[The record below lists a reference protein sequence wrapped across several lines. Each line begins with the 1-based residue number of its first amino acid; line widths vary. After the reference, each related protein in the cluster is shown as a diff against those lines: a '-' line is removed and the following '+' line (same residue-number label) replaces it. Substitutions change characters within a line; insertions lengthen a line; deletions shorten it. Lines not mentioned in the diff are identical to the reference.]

1 MDKNELA
8 KKINELESL
17 TNEEK
22 SELLKLLRS
31 QKKYGLVW
39 EDKPEDAEQRMLN
52 EQPVLEEV
60 PERAIISDDADAPN
74 HILIEGDN
82 LEALT
87 ALSYTHSGK
96 IDVIYIDPPYNT
108 RKKDFKY
115 NDSYVDPDD
124 AYSHSTWLSFI
135 SKRLKIA
142 KGLLADNGVIFIQ
155 IDDREYAPLKL
166 LCDGIF
172 MESNSIGPFI
182 QNKLNAKN
190 DTLNVQ
196 RNHEYI
202 LCYRKMVQ
210 YINESQTKV
219 APNILIRTKKYK
231 SVIKED
237 ERYFYLNDSIT
248 TRGEGGTL
256 NARPNLGYSFYYN
269 PETKD
274 LVPVAD
280 YDVELARTCNDA
292 EMVYSSNEELLSQGF
307 VVIRPPKVRGKLGC
321 WTWDINKAKKDIDL
335 LYVKETK
342 NRFNVHKRTFV
353 PADQVKEVSR
363 GTYAYEVDVYSNS
376 KSILEYSTNDGT
388 DSFVEVMGYDT
399 GFNNPKNINM
409 MEYLLDIIPNKNSVV
424 LDFFAG
430 SGTTL
435 HALMLLNE
443 NDGGHRQ
450 CILVTNNENGI
461 CENVTYERNKRVIQG
476 YTTPKGEKV
485 PGLTR
490 NNLRYYKTKFVPR
503 DKSPKNL
510 RDLMVLSTDMLCIHN
525 DTYTEKPFG
534 GKNINKHLARYFEN
548 AQGTK
553 RMLVV
558 YNENAIPALVQLMKQ
573 VFDGEKKKL
582 ANADNEEVMQKR
594 PNKLMVYV
602 FAPNGYAYDD
612 EFEDVADNI
621 VLCAIPDA
629 ILNAYRRVLPK
640 RKPQYLQEYLDSI
653 ESEKQDETGLESSER
668 READLFDF
676 NSQDEISMAA
686 SEIHNTRTEENN
698 NHQDS
703 GKGGEA

>member
-1 MDKNELA
+1 MNKYELA
-8 KKINELESL
+8 KKINELEGL

-39 EDKPEDAEQRMLN
+39 ENKPEEIEARLQDEL
-52 EQPVLEEV
+52 PVLEEV
-60 PERAIISDDADAPN
+60 ADRAIISDDPTAPN

-87 ALSYTHSGK
+87 ALSYTHNGK

-115 NDSYVDPDD
+115 NDSFVDPDD

-142 KGLLADNGVIFIQ
+142 KGLLSDTGVIFIQ

-190 DTLNVQ
+190 DSLNVQ

-202 LCYRKMVQ
+202 LCYRKKVQ
-210 YINESQTKV
+210 FLDDNQTKV
-219 APNILIRTKKYK
+219 ASNILIRTKKYK

-237 ERYFYLNDSIT
+237 NRYFYLNDCIT

-269 PETKD
+269 PETRD
-274 LVPVAD
+274 LIPIAD
-280 YDVELARTCNDA
+280 YDVELAKTCND
-292 EMVYSSNEELLSQGF
+292 ENLVYSSSKELLSQGF
-307 VVIRPPKVRGKLGC
+307 IVIRPPKVRGKLGC
-321 WTWDINKAKKDIDL
+321 WTWNINKARKDGHL

-353 PADQVKEVSR
+353 SADQVEELSN
-363 GTYAYEVDVYSNS
+363 GTYAYEEDVYSNS
-376 KSILEYSTNDGT
+376 KSILEYSTNEGT
-388 DSFVEVMGYDT
+388 DSFVNVMGYDT
-399 GFNNPKNINM
+399 GFNNPKNVSMI
-409 MEYLLDIIPNKNSVV
+409 EYLLAIIPNKNAMI

-443 NDGGHRQ
+443 EDGGHRQ
-450 CILVTNNENGI
+450 CILSTNNENGI
-461 CENVTYERNKRVIQG
+461 CEDITYERNKRVIQG
-476 YTTPKGEKV
+476 YTTPKGEQV

-490 NNLRYYKTKFVPR
+490 NTLHYYKTRFVSR
-503 DKSPKNL
+503 DKTAKNL
-510 RDLMVLSTDMLCIHN
+510 RLLTALSTDMLCIRN
-525 DTYTEKPFG
+525 NAYTELPFAG
-534 GKNINKHLARYFEN
+534 RNINKRIARYFES
-548 AQGTK
+548 ADGAR
-553 RMLVV
+553 RMLVI
-558 YNENAIPALVQLMKQ
+558 YREEAIGALVQLIGTLPQ
-573 VFDGEKKKL
+573 RD
-582 ANADNEEVMQKR
+582 D
-594 PNKLMVYV
+594 KLMVYV
-602 FAPNGYAYDD
+602 FSPNGYAYND
-612 EFEDVADNI
+612 EFEDVADS
-621 VLCAIPDA
+621 VKLCAIPDA

-640 RKPQYLQEYLDSI
+640 RKPQYLKEALD
-653 ESEKQDETGLESSER
+653 EME
-668 READLFDF
+668 REAAKAE
-676 NSQDEISMAA
+676 SQQ
-686 SEIHNTRTEENN
+686 TELNFEDTNE
-698 NHQDS
+698 
-703 GKGGEA
+703 GGEA